1 MGKHASHDSR
11 LVIRPG
17 ADGTPRL
24 LVLERVRALQEAG
37 CGGAHL
43 DEIPGVA
50 RLRLTQ
56 LLGGAP
62 GKHFRFW

>member
-1 MGKHASHDSR
+1 MGKHALHDSR

-37 CGGAHL
+37 CGGCS
-43 DEIPGVA
+43 P
-50 RLRLTQ
+50 
-56 LLGGAP
+56 
-62 GKHFRFW
+62 